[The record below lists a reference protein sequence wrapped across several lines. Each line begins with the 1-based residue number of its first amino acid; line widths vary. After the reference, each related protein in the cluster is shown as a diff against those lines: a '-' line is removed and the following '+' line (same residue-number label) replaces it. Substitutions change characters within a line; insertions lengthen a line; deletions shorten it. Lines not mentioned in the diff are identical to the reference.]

1 MRPIHWIIA
10 GVGVGAA
17 VTFLLF
23 YEPSLQRDTG
33 YDGVEVAAN
42 RAWAWGTKKRFG
54 GGTDAIVGKVKE
66 AVGTATGNDDLAGE
80 GVLDQAAG
88 KVKDAAGRLGHA
100 VGETIHDLN
109 R

>member
-17 VTFLLF
+17 LTFLLF
-23 YEPSLQRDTG
+23 YEPSLQHDTG
-33 YDGVEVAAN
+33 HDGVEGVADHA
-42 RAWAWGTKKRFG
+42 RAWGTKKRFS
-54 GGTDAIVGKVKE
+54 GGTDSVVGKVKE
-66 AVGTATGNDDLAGE
+66 AVGRATGDDDLAGE

-88 KVKDAAGRLGHA
+88 TVKDAAGQLGHA
-100 VGETIHDLN
+100 VGQTIHDLN

>member
-23 YEPSLQRDTG
+23 YEPSLQSTTG
-33 YDGVEVAAN
+33 HDGVEGAAN
-42 RAWAWGTKKRFG
+42 RAWAWGTKKRFSG
-54 GGTDAIVGKVKE
+54 GADAVIGKVKE
-66 AVGTATGNDDLAGE
+66 AVGTATGNDDLAEE
-80 GVLDQAAG
+80 GVLDQASGA
-88 KVKDAAGRLGHA
+88 VRDAAGQLGHA
-100 VGETIHDLN
+100 VGQTIHDLN